1 MNGQQ
6 HKKALMIAT
15 VPSMIGQFNM
25 ANIQI
30 LLDLGYEV
38 HVACNFDDRSVWTEN
53 RVEELRKQL
62 DDLGVK
68 YFQIDF
74 ARSPKHVRKLAES
87 YKEIE
92 ELLFREKYTLVHV
105 HTPVAAAEVRLAAK
119 DYNYAIERRVKEG
132 KSAPE
137 RLRVIYTAHGFHF
150 YDGAPKKNW
159 IIYYPIEKE
168 LSRWTDIL
176 ITINKEDYIRAKN
189 EFHAKEVVYI
199 PGVGIDTHKYGFKI
213 LTDEQ
218 IQEDRKNIGIKDD
231 QVWILSVGEMN
242 ENKNHETVIKAIGE
256 LSDDDKKKVFYTIAG
271 QGDKQEELQK
281 LIDTLN
287 LQDNVKLLGFR
298 DDVPKLYDAADI
310 FIHPSFREGLSVA
323 LMEAMSSG
331 LPVIASRIRGNVDLV
346 DDEGGELFDPKS
358 VEECK
363 KAIKSLLDKTTEE
376 RASAGLYN
384 RNKIK
389 HFDSETVEKA
399 IKEEYEKLDASNI
412 GGGNELAHLKAL
424 LEIIKLRESL
434 GVGRNDTMLLSV
446 GELSERKNH
455 EVVVKAL
462 GQMKHEDIKYFIAG
476 QGPLEGYLND
486 LIRQNGLDKSVK
498 LLGFRDDVNKLTK
511 ATDKFIFPSLQEGLP
526 VALMEAMATGLPVV
540 ASKIRGNTDIVK
552 GGINGYLVDCQDV
565 DGFAKGIEKNIRSS
579 AGVVNMDEMKDFSI
593 VKVQKKMIKIYKNY
607 V

>member
-1 MNGQQ
+1 MN
-6 HKKALMIAT
+6 ASVA
-15 VPSMIGQFNM
+15 SMIYKFNM
-25 ANIQI
+25 GNIDI
-30 LLDLGYEV
+30 LQSLGYQV
-38 HVACNFDDRSVWTEN
+38 DVACNFDPSINPISKDEIDDCKRMLEQKHCRILDTSCPRSVTDIKDM
-53 RVEELRKQL
+53 RKTYLQL
-62 DDLGVK
+62 KKIAD
-68 YFQIDF
+68 
-74 ARSPKHVRKLAES
+74 
-87 YKEIE
+87 
-92 ELLFREKYTLVHV
+92 REKYDLVHTQSPIGGV
-105 HTPVAAAEVRLAAK
+105 LCRLAFRKAREK
-119 DYNYAIERRVKEG
+119 YG
-132 KSAPE
+132 T
-137 RLRVIYTAHGFHF
+137 RVIYQAHGFHF
-150 YDGAPKKNW
+150 YKGAPKQSW
-159 IIYYPIEKE
+159 LIYYPIEKYC
-168 LSRWTDIL
+168 SKFTDTL
-176 ITINKEDYIRAKN
+176 ITINKEDYQLAKDR
-189 EFHAKEVVYI
+189 FYCKDVQYV
-199 PGVGIDTHKYGFKI
+199 PGVGIDTSKFGFYESSQK
-213 LTDEQ
+213 EQ
-218 IQEDRKNIGIKDD
+218 HEVRNELDIPVEAI
-231 QVWILSVGEMN
+231 WILSVGELN
-242 ENKNHETVIKAIGE
+242 ENKNHETVIRAIAGLPQKEKGE
-256 LSDDDKKKVFYTIAG
+256 VFYTIAG
-271 QGDKQEELQK
+271 TGDKQDGLQN
-281 LIDTLN
+281 LINELN
-287 LQDNVKLLGFR
+287 LQNQIKLLGFR
-298 DDVPKLYDAADI
+298 EDMPRLYDACDVYLI
-310 FIHPSFREGLSVA
+310 SSYREGLNVS

-346 DDEGGELFDPKS
+346 DDEGGELFDPRS
-358 VEECK
+358 AEECK
-363 KAIKSLLDKTTEE
+363 KAIKTLLNKTAEG
-376 RASAGLYN
+376 RVAAGLYN

-389 HFDSETVEKA
+389 HFDSKTVEKA

-607 V
+607 AKY